1 MILNTLKKAVTG
13 IFIACLSLSTMGQ
26 PVINQSL
33 KKELDSILTEDQHLR
48 ELISSGLLQ
57 TRADSLAQAF
67 NIEKD
72 QLISYVI
79 KQTQITDSLNI
90 IRVEQIIKQYGYPG
104 LNLVGPG
111 TNEAAY
117 FVIQHSAKI
126 DTYLPMIKKAAENKQ
141 IKFALY
147 AMMLDRS
154 LMYKGKEQ
162 VYGTQGK
169 GVRVFNKEKGVT
181 EFKMVIWPIK
191 DVAGVNKRRKKAGFT
206 STVEDYAKDN
216 LGIDYKILSLADIK
230 ELEGK

>member
-1 MILNTLKKAVTG
+1 MKKTTLGILTVL
-13 IFIACLSLSTMGQ
+13 LSLSAWGQ
-26 PVINQSL
+26 AKINQSL

-48 ELISSGLLQ
+48 EIISSGLLQ
-57 TRADSLAQAF
+57 TRADSLAMAF
-67 NIEKD
+67 KIEKD
-72 QLISYVI
+72 QLISYI
-79 KQTQITDSLNI
+79 IRQTQITDSLNI

-104 LNLVGPG
+104 LSLVGPG

-126 DTYLPMIKKAAENKQ
+126 DTYLPLIKNAAESKQ

-169 GVRVFNKEKGVT
+169 GVRVFNKEKGMT

-206 STVEDYAKDN
+206 STVEEYAKDN
-216 LGIDYKILSLADIK
+216 LGIDYKILSLADII
-230 ELEGK
+230 EMEGK